1 MAHLSLSTV
10 RPFKVQIFIFFLHC
24 GITHFL
30 IDLLI
35 EARQAETEVCPQGSK
50 DALPFPNSA
59 FPQHTRPE
67 SAISYLSNYT
77 THPLY

>member
-10 RPFKVQIFIFFLHC
+10 RPFKGQIS
-24 GITHFL
+24 HFL

-35 EARQAETEVCPQGSK
+35 EARQAQTEVCPQGSK

-67 SAISYLSNYT
+67 RAISNLSNYT